1 MFRTT
6 LASLFCLAAAASAH
20 AQEGLYGG
28 AFVSR
33 ITYAEDGLDDAN
45 PTAVGVKLG
54 ASINKNFAVEA
65 RLGVGLSDDSIN
77 VLGVPVSIKVN
88 NFIGVYGKGILPLSN
103 QASLYGL
110 LGYTQGK
117 LKAEFPGGSTSE
129 SDSDVSYGVGGDFA
143 ITPTTSL
150 NVEWARLFKG
160 DGYKVDGLTFGVS
173 FKF

>member
-1 MFRTT
+1 MFRTI
-6 LASLFCLAAAASAH
+6 LASLLCLVATAGAH

-28 AFVSR
+28 VFLSR

-45 PTAVGVKLG
+45 PTVIGVKIG
-54 ASINKNFAVEA
+54 TSINKNLAVEA
-65 RLGVGLSDDSIN
+65 RLGAGLSDDSVD
-77 VLGVPVSIKVN
+77 VLGVPVNVKVN
-88 NFIGVYGKGILPLSN
+88 NFISVYGKGILPLSD

-110 LGYTQGK
+110 LGYTRGK
-117 LKAEFPGGSTSE
+117 LKAEFLGGSNSE

-150 NVEWARLFKG
+150 NIEWARLFKG
-160 DGYKVDGLTFGVS
+160 DDYKVDGLTFGVS